1 MILTD
6 ELTTPIGAMCVCAT
20 EDGICLLEFAD
31 KPLLENERVDLQRR
45 LNAPIVSGENA
56 HIKQLKIELTE
67 YFSGYRKAFSVSL
80 HTLGTDFQNA
90 VWQAL
95 GTIPY
100 GETASYQEQATWL
113 NNPKAVRAV
122 ARANGMNRIAIVIP
136 CHRVIGKDGSLTG
149 YAGGLER
156 KRWLLDHEKSHRH
169 NLESQNLEI
178 QSLGKS

>member
-1 MILTD
+1 MILSD
-6 ELTTPIGAMCVCAT
+6 ELTTPLGAMRVCAT

-31 KPLLENERVDLQRR
+31 KPDLENKLAELQRR
-45 LNAPIVSGENA
+45 LNAPIGVGENA
-56 HIKQLKIELTE
+56 HIKQLKIELAE
-67 YFSGYRKAFSVSL
+67 YFSGIRSDFSIPL

-95 GTIPY
+95 GTIPF
-100 GETASYQEQATWL
+100 GETASYQEQATRL

-122 ARANGMNRIAIVIP
+122 AKANSMNRIAIVIP

-156 KRWLLDHEKSHRH
+156 KRWLLDHEKTY
-169 NLESQNLEI
+169 SQ
-178 QSLGKS
+178 KA